1 MSSIQGAT
9 TWGQYICEQILV
21 NLDMDEHIRKLRHY
35 YKEKCSVM
43 LNGVEQNFP
52 EDVKRIHPQGGMFMW
67 VTLPERFSMP
77 DIVEAALDQKVAVVP
92 GNIFF
97 VDQNAPCQ
105 SIRMNYSTP
114 SAEDIEHAVSVIGT
128 ILRG

>member
-1 MSSIQGAT
+1 
-9 TWGQYICEQILV
+9 
-21 NLDMDEHIRKLRHY
+21 
-35 YKEKCSVM
+35 
-43 LNGVEQNFP
+43 
-52 EDVKRIHPQGGMFMW
+52 MW
-67 VTLPERFSMP
+67 VTLPDRFSMP
-77 DIVEAALDQKVAVVP
+77 DIVERALDQNVAVVP

-114 SAEDIEHAVSVIGT
+114 SVEDIGNAVSAIGK